1 MESITKI
8 DLTVDMVRTDLWWS
22 NGTTGVSHALTKTSV
37 GGHVRSRARPRQLRN
52 SRRSDNLFARFLL
65 FSPSQSIS
73 IHGLMIRSETEVH
86 SYRVIMILGLMK

>member
-52 SRRSDNLFARFLL
+52 SPFEEATICLL
-65 FSPSQSIS
+65 ASYFSPP
-73 IHGLMIRSETEVH
+73 LNPFPFMD
-86 SYRVIMILGLMK
+86 